1 MSVLFIYVMPY
12 KDSDAH
18 KAAKKRFYLKNK
30 QLTKDRA
37 LASKRRTQDW
47 FKEMKLKDIQCGCTV
62 CGVKTGN
69 PDDYDYHHR
78 PDEVKISSVADMLGT
93 YGRPKVIA
101 EMKKCDIVC
110 KECHRDIHDNLGNP
124 HQSRDPKTGRFMK
137 HTL

>member
-1 MSVLFIYVMPY
+1 M
-12 KDSDAH
+12 
-18 KAAKKRFYLKNK
+18 R
-30 QLTKDRA
+30 
-37 LASKRRTQDW
+37 
-47 FKEMKLKDIQCGCTV
+47 CGGGSGGDDDENDEDEEDV
-62 CGVKTGN
+62 DYDN
-69 PDDYDYHHR
+69 DDYDYHHR

-124 HQSRDPKTGRFMK
+124 HQARNPKTGRFMK